1 MAAKYSNGLR
11 NAMLVTD
18 PFRTLMNLSVLK
30 IYAGTEPATADAALG
45 GATLLCTVT
54 NNGTATGLTFETSAT
69 DGVVTKTVAE
79 VWRGTNAASGTATFC
94 RLVTSSDDGLASTS
108 QYRVQG
114 TVGVV
119 GAQLN
124 LSSTSLVASATQDI
138 DFFAVALPT
147 N

>member
-1 MAAKYSNGLR
+1 MAAKYSTGLR
-11 NAMLVTD
+11 NAMLATG
-18 PFRTLMNLSVLK
+18 PFRTLMNLCSLK

-45 GATLLCTVT
+45 GAPLLCTVT
-54 NNGTATGLTFETSAT
+54 NNATATGLTWEVAAA
-69 DGVVTKTVAE
+69 DGVITKAIAE

-94 RLVTSSDDGLASTS
+94 RLVMPADDGLASTT
-108 QYRVQG
+108 QYRIQG

-124 LSSTSLVASATQDI
+124 MSSTSLVAAASQDV